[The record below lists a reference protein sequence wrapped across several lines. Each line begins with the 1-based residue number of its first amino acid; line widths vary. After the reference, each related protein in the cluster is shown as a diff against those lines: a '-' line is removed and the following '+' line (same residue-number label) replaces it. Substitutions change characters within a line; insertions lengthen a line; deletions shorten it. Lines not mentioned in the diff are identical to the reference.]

1 MVERTQKLVLCARRY
16 HDSESHRSEYP
27 EDIVTTG
34 ANGVAADP
42 VVSEGGPSSDLDGFS
57 GSLRSS
63 AWIFASARHA
73 LE

>member
-1 MVERTQKLVLCARRY
+1 MVEGTQKLVLCARRY
-16 HDSESHRSEYP
+16 HDSESHRDEYP

-34 ANGVAADP
+34 ANGVANDR

-57 GSLRSS
+57 GSLRGS
-63 AWIFASARHA
+63 AWICASAYHA